1 MPEKDPVIQI
11 ANMVVRQGEKDPF
24 IRTVFTLDTCAPIV
38 GADVISFKT
47 EDELLKVWLK
57 FSFVVADIYLGCLY
71 NILRVNQNYF
81 KNLCIHVYLFLYVY
95 SG

>member
-47 EDELLKVWLK
+47 EDELLKVWLY
-57 FSFVVADIYLGCLY
+57 FSFVVAAIYLGSLH
-71 NILRVNQNYF
+71 NILHVNPN
-81 KNLCIHVYLFLYVY
+81 
-95 SG
+95 